1 MKDMKGE
8 GQVSDYERKMM
19 KNAGKSMKRGEGQ
32 VSNFER
38 KMMKGDKRTSRKTK
52 RG

>member
-1 MKDMKGE
+1 MMYGKGKGQMSDRDMK
-8 GQVSDYERKMM
+8 MM
-19 KNAGKSMKRGEGQ
+19 DKASPKRAGKGAMSDRDM
-32 VSNFER
+32 